1 MKNRDK
7 LVFFPAKLITAHN
20 FTLASNST
28 TGKRLL
34 ENMAAE
40 ITVGVLL
47 FFGNIAILS
56 LLVKKYMF
64 DVYSRRL
71 FDFSGAG
78 LQSGEV
84 LRT

>member
-1 MKNRDK
+1 
-7 LVFFPAKLITAHN
+7 
-20 FTLASNST
+20 
-28 TGKRLL
+28 
-34 ENMAAE
+34 MAAE

-56 LLVKKYMF
+56 LLVKKYAF
-64 DVYSRRL
+64 DVL
-71 FDFSGAG
+71 FGHIVDVAGAG